1 MNTQIY
7 IALHQGRIQVLV
19 NIFIKCSLNLTS
31 SVYVDL
37 LIRKPSTLTNVL
49 AADSNGLRRRRFYS
63 ISPDSIS
70 PVGNV
75 KPSGSDLDNVKHNP
89 DSPSPLQS
97 SLSPAALDLSQE
109 LSEMK
114 NKLASQER
122 KDVIYPDNLNIREA
136 NTF

>member
-1 MNTQIY
+1 MKIY
-7 IALHQGRIQVLV
+7 IGLHQGRIQVLV
-19 NIFIKCSLNLTS
+19 NIFIKCPLNLTS

-37 LIRKPSTLTNVL
+37 LIRKPSALTNVP
-49 AADSNGLRRRRFYS
+49 AADTNGLRRRRFYS

-70 PVGNV
+70 PAGDV

-89 DSPSPLQS
+89 GSPSPLQS
-97 SLSPAALDLSQE
+97 SLSPALDLSQE
-109 LSEMK
+109 ISEMK

>member
-1 MNTQIY
+1 MKIL

-19 NIFIKCSLNLTS
+19 NIFIKCPLNLTS
-31 SVYVDL
+31 LVYVDL
-37 LIRKPSTLTNVL
+37 LIRKPSALINVL
-49 AADSNGLRRRRFYS
+49 AADTNGLRRRRFYS

-70 PVGNV
+70 PAGDV

-89 DSPSPLQS
+89 GSPSPLQS
-97 SLSPAALDLSQE
+97 SLSPALDLSQE
-109 LSEMK
+109 ISEMK